1 MFQQLTYRLRLF
13 RRRHKYIFINSIF
26 LLVIIIFL
34 IYSYWSNLPAED
46 NSAIINEKGTY
57 HRSLWESITMALF
70 PPKTKPF
77 EEKKPQVNPN
87 NNQEVGVES
96 GASEIS
102 QHKQQQQQQQHA
114 KEPTTKTLMKSLV

>member
-1 MFQQLTYRLRLF
+1 
-13 RRRHKYIFINSIF
+13 
-26 LLVIIIFL
+26 
-34 IYSYWSNLPAED
+34 
-46 NSAIINEKGTY
+46 
-57 HRSLWESITMALF
+57 MALF

-114 KEPTTKTLMKSLV
+114 KEPTTKTLLKSLVSDEAYQLNLKLINEQQENTIDYTRLNKKTTTRIRIFRQYF

>member
-1 MFQQLTYRLRLF
+1 MG
-13 RRRHKYIFINSIF
+13 I
-26 LLVIIIFL
+26 
-34 IYSYWSNLPAED
+34 D
-46 NSAIINEKGTY
+46 NYGVVSTE
-57 HRSLWESITMALF
+57 
-70 PPKTKPF
+70 TKPF

-114 KEPTTKTLMKSLV
+114 KSLQRKHC